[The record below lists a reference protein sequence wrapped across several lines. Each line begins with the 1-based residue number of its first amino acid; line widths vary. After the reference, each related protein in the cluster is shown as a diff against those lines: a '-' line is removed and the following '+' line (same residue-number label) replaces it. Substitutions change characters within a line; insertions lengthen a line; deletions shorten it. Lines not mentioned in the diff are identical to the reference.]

1 MLIFVHSA
9 SSQWRG
15 RVQHKEGVLANPQLP
30 SEPCSEG
37 ECASCLM
44 HFEPA
49 WLEPSSDSSLMT
61 SVLTTAALLILLG
74 RYAVVLV
81 LLPGSQACHTTPC
94 ASLDTGAHPMS
105 LVVASLPL
113 LLLLLL
119 VASLTG
125 RRLWQRMRGLYGLCG
140 PAAEP
145 LLPRSGM
152 PPSLP
157 ASPASPSSQNSD
169 PPSGRTR
176 AARYSRPRSRPAG
189 ARAASHSRPRSR
201 PAGCQLF
208 QQMWLDFTL
217 GCRA

>member
-1 MLIFVHSA
+1 MHKAPAAKEGVEGLQTYPYLLTFVHTA
-9 SSQWRG
+9 SLQWRG
-15 RVQHKEGVLANPQLP
+15 RVQHKEGVSTNPQLP

-37 ECASCLM
+37 EYASCLM

-49 WLEPSSDSSLMT
+49 WLDPSSDSSLMT
-61 SVLTTAALLILLG
+61 SALTTAALLALLG
-74 RYAVVLV
+74 RYAVVLA

-105 LVVASLPL
+105 LLVAS

-125 RRLWQRMRGLYGLCG
+125 RRLWQRMRGLRGLRG
-140 PAAEP
+140 ATAEP
-145 LLPRSGM
+145 LLPTSGM

-176 AARYSRPRSRPAG
+176 SGSQPPQVAPSRRQPLLPWS
-189 ARAASHSRPRSR
+189 
-201 PAGCQLF
+201 QL
-208 QQMWLDFTL
+208 
-217 GCRA
+217 G